1 MTNLASAD
9 AMEAALREIG
19 HERYHNLHPFHR
31 LLHTGRLSK
40 GQVQAWALN
49 RYLYQSRIPRK
60 DAALLARCEDADLR
74 RAWLVRILDHDGN
87 MGAEGGIVRWLHLCE
102 GLGLDPGYVE
112 SEAGA
117 LPATRFA
124 VDAYVRFVAERTLL
138 EAVASSLTELFAP
151 NIHNERIPGMLA
163 GYGFVSEDM
172 MAYFRH
178 RLGQAPRDAGF
189 ALDYAKEHADT
200 PEKRRLVCEALLFKC
215 DVLWSQLDA
224 LHHAYV
230 LDGGIPPGRFA
241 PAPEDLALRGRAA

>member
-1 MTNLASAD
+1 
-9 AMEAALREIG
+9 MEAALREIG

-117 LPATRFA
+117 LPAT
-124 VDAYVRFVAERTLL
+124 
-138 EAVASSLTELFAP
+138 P
-151 NIHNERIPGMLA
+151 
-163 GYGFVSEDM
+163 
-172 MAYFRH
+172 
-178 RLGQAPRDAGF
+178 
-189 ALDYAKEHADT
+189 AL
-200 PEKRRLVCEALLFKC
+200 PEKTRCKAANSYPCCPCLTRVLSRSGLMRRWPLPKSTGGPIRRAGRLKAGKSNCRKAPCIVSPTSACAVLMAL
-215 DVLWSQLDA
+215 S
-224 LHHAYV
+224 
-230 LDGGIPPGRFA
+230 R
-241 PAPEDLALRGRAA
+241 